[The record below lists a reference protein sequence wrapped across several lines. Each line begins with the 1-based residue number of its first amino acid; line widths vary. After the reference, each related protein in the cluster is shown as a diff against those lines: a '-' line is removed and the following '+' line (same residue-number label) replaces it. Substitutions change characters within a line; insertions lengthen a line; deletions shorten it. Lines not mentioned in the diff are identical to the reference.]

1 MALISRDQY
10 TTPQN
15 YSEISSTAE
24 SDARLAAAY
33 ALVAEATN
41 CGGTAVLFQQ
51 PLTEAEVETLKQ
63 SGITATENKQC
74 VYPGRQWMLRWEK

>member
-1 MALISRDQY
+1 MALIPRNQY

-24 SDARLAAAY
+24 SESRLAAAY

-51 PLTEAEVETLKQ
+51 PLTEDEVEKLKQ
-63 SGITATENKQC
+63 AGITAKENKQC
-74 VYPGRQWMLRWEK
+74 VYPGRQWMLHWE